1 MEFFFLIVCISV
13 CLFFSIGFAVYIE
26 EIADAVLAST
36 ICSVLFLILFNFLL
50 EGGHFT
56 QFTLLILTFGLVE
69 IGVLNTLII
78 FIFRAIRNSFW
89 KKRN

>member
-1 MEFFFLIVCISV
+1 MEFFFLIVCIFV

-26 EIADAVLAST
+26 EIVDAVVAST